1 MGIVGMLLLG
11 LGGLIAFVGSIM
23 ILIEAF
29 KTSILWGLGSIF
41 IPFVGLVFVAMHW
54 QRASRGFMIWAAG
67 FVLIVIGSVLGGL
80 GMPRETLEGAAFLLG

>member
-1 MGIVGMLLLG
+1 MGILGMLLLG

-67 FVLIVIGSVLGGL
+67 FVLILIGSVLGGL
-80 GMPRETLEGAAFLLG
+80 GGMPRTLEGAAFLLG